1 MADLTPDM
9 FLKLEG
15 IQGEST
21 DSAHKNE
28 IDVISFKW
36 VTTQGGSAQLGSGTG
51 AGKAQMN
58 DLVITKHVDRAS
70 PVLMA
75 KHLSGATIATAVL
88 TLRKAGGTPLDYA
101 MLTMSNC
108 VVTQISH
115 GAGNAGHTEDVS
127 LQFSAIQ
134 YDYKMQQADGTGGPT
149 ISAGYNASTNK
160 VT

>member
-21 DSAHKNE
+21 DSAHPKE
-28 IDVISFKW
+28 IDVLSFSW
-36 VTTQGGSAQLGSGTG
+36 VTTQGGSATVGSGTG

-70 PVLMA
+70 PVLMS

-88 TLRKAGGTPLDYA
+88 TLRKAGGAPLDYA
-101 MLTMSNC
+101 ILTMSNV
-108 VVTQISH
+108 VVTKIEH
-115 GAGNAGHTEDVS
+115 GADDGGHTEAVS

-134 YDYKMQQADGTGGPT
+134 YDYKQQQSDGTGGPT
-149 ISAGYNASTNK
+149 ISAGYNASTSK

>member
-28 IDVISFKW
+28 IDVLSFKW
-36 VTTQGGSAQLGSGTG
+36 VTTQGGSATTGGGTG

-58 DLVITKHVDRAS
+58 DLAITKHVDRAS

-75 KHLSGATIATAVL
+75 KHLSGATIATAAL
-88 TLRKAGGTPLDYA
+88 TLRKAGGAPLDYA
-101 MLTMSNC
+101 VLTMSNC
-108 VVTQISH
+108 VVTKIEH
-115 GAGNAGHTEDVS
+115 GADDGGHTEVVS

-134 YDYKMQQADGTGGPT
+134 YDYKQQQADGTGGPT